1 MSQTN
6 AKPKTTVQASPWRK
20 IFEDIRRSVGNK
32 RDDTGVLG
40 SINWLR
46 KKMEQKGAN
55 PNVVRNIIYRDKGK
69 INDKRI
75 LFEILNQLW
84 VDLGNEALQVPEL
97 EVLLSTGGS
106 AEQEVMQLLGREKR
120 RAYRSF
126 VGAVRS
132 SYPPKLLITGRP
144 GAGKTLLTDYIQQ
157 ALEMPPR
164 AAEKI
169 VRLEFSRNDLAASL
183 SRLSNA
189 IGVDDELFESRLVKI
204 ASSTAFAVQADAQ
217 ADVARLIIE
226 ELRYNEEPIVLLL
239 HISQVVGSSDQEDTL
254 GLAPLRLNTTDV
266 PRVNSTEWLWV
277 SLLTPLS
284 RLPNISILV
293 SMVDTPTR
301 VVSSLGRFKDP
312 IKLSPPT
319 ASEARRFVKARLPHL
334 PTAEQE
340 AVVNRAKRSFE
351 DLRTLTLLAEIRE
364 PLSRNNDEDVGL
376 KLVSQLSHLVHT
388 AANLKLRNFL
398 GALAVL
404 SLQDYP
410 AFTTEA
416 LNRVRQSEE
425 AFSSIKQAFLDSV
438 PGEVDTWRC
447 FSRALAKS
455 LREELLLSDPMFY
468 RELNARASENYEADA
483 AEGPR
488 SEVGTRYVYHLIEA
502 RLWEQLEQ
510 WLRLHSVQQSL
521 LRRVWRLAS
530 QELRNNPKDT
540 EIFEAI
546 TIQVA
551 AYYVKLGSHNHPD
564 VVEALDVLAE
574 SKQPELRAWSQ
585 LKRAETEV
593 IKANYDMAEKL
604 VENWPDIDDPTL
616 NAEVTL
622 VKANVAR
629 WRSQLD
635 IAENLINQ
643 GARQKLSEIS
653 PKSVSGELVHA
664 KVAIW
669 AGLIAKDRG
678 ELHQALEDFSLVQ
691 ADDDL
696 IRARLA
702 FQQGDVLAKLG
713 RYDAALKSLEKAV
726 KRSKRGEAPLHEQ
739 VRYQSRMAHILRKRG
754 ALKDA
759 YHHFAEAEKELEN
772 QNTLGI
778 VRDFEWAKLSDE
790 RALNL
795 LATGQFDTAIF
806 DLWKNIEVFQK
817 YQSVYEVD
825 ATFRILRSTL
835 RLSFAYWCRS
845 LGQRLTKPFMKA
857 IDTQIQHPDVVHARQ
872 LCLSVQEALEQRDQF
887 HYGTIA
893 NNALLISSL
902 VAASVD
908 EAIEFAKVAYEGS
921 SYDYDRALSATYLS
935 LAYLRKQALVEALDS
950 ATKGLAALE
959 KVRNSSISKTSQK
972 HELSDE
978 GLYAWLLGLK
988 MQAYAIDGNKTQAID
1003 CLLAVLSETSL
1014 PIYHESV
1021 LRSFASI
1028 AEQNTTEWLTPKLCE
1043 HMNIS
1048 VETIAGNNYVRL
1060 ADALVLQ
1067 LQQS

>member
-1 MSQTN
+1 MSQP
-6 AKPKTTVQASPWRK
+6 ASKSKTTVQASPWRK

-32 RDDTGVLG
+32 RDDKGVLG

-46 KKMEQKGAN
+46 KQMEQKGGN
-55 PNVVRNIIYRDKGK
+55 PNVVRNIIYRDKGRL
-69 INDKRI
+69 NDKRI

-84 VDLGNEALQVPEL
+84 VDLGHEQLQVPEL

-132 SYPPKLLITGRP
+132 GYPPKLLITGRP

-169 VRLEFSRNDLAASL
+169 IRLEFSRNDLAASL

-189 IGVDDELFESRLVKI
+189 LGVDDELFESRLVKI

-217 ADVARLIIE
+217 ADVARAIIE

-239 HISQVVGSSDQEDTL
+239 HISQVVGSKEQEDTL

-319 ASEARRFVKARLPHL
+319 ASEARRFVKARLPYL
-334 PTAEQE
+334 PLPQQE
-340 AVVNRAKRSFE
+340 ALVNRAKRSFE

-364 PLSRNNDEDVGL
+364 PLSRNEDEDMGL

-388 AANLKLRNFL
+388 AADIKLRNFL
-398 GALAVL
+398 GGLAVL

-410 AFTTEA
+410 AFTTDA
-416 LNRVRQSEE
+416 LNYVRESDN
-425 AFSSIKQAFLDSV
+425 AFNSITQAFLDIV
-438 PGEVDTWRC
+438 PGEAATWRC

-455 LREELLLSDPMFY
+455 LREELLLSDPSFY
-468 RELNARASENYEADA
+468 RSLNTRASEFYEAAA
-483 AEGPR
+483 AEDPR

-502 RLWEQLEQ
+502 RLWEKLEQ
-510 WLRLHSVQQSL
+510 WLSLYNIQQSL
-521 LRRVWRLAS
+521 LRLVWRLAS
-530 QELRNNPKDT
+530 QELRNDPKDT

-546 TIQVA
+546 TLQVA

-564 VVEALDVLAE
+564 VVEALSVLAD

-604 VENWPDIDDPTL
+604 VEDWPNIDDPTL

-643 GARQKLSEIS
+643 GARHKLSEIS

-678 ELHQALEDFSLVQ
+678 ELHKALEDFNLVQ

-713 RYDAALKSLEKAV
+713 RYDAALKSLEKAL

-739 VRYQSRMAHILRKRG
+739 IRYQSRLAHLLRKRG
-754 ALKDA
+754 ALEDA
-759 YHHFAEAEKELEN
+759 SFHFTEAEKQLEN
-772 QNTLGI
+772 QDTLGI

-795 LATGQFDTAIF
+795 LATGQFDSAIF

-817 YQSVYEVD
+817 YQSIYEVD

-835 RLSFAYWCRS
+835 RLGLAYWCRS
-845 LGQRLTKPFMKA
+845 LGQRLTMPLMKA
-857 IDTQIQHPDVVHARQ
+857 VDTQVEHPDVLHARQ
-872 LCLSVQEALEQRDQF
+872 LCLSVHNTLEQRDQF

-893 NNALLISSL
+893 NSALLISSL
-902 VAASVD
+902 VASSVD
-908 EAIEFAKVAYEGS
+908 EAIGFAEKAYEGS
-921 SYDYDRALSATYLS
+921 SYDYDLSLSATYLS
-935 LAYLRKQALVEALDS
+935 LAHLRKQNLVETIEYAS
-950 ATKGLAALE
+950 KGLAALE
-959 KVRNSSISKTSQK
+959 KIRNTDNPNQ
-972 HELSDE
+972 ELSDE

-988 MQAYAIDGNKTQAID
+988 MQAYALDGNKTKAVD
-1003 CLLAVLSETSL
+1003 CLLEVLSETSL
-1014 PIYHESV
+1014 TIYHESV
-1021 LRSFASI
+1021 LRAFAAL
-1028 AEQNTTEWLTPKLCE
+1028 AEQNTSDWLTPKLCE
-1043 HMNIS
+1043 YMDIS
-1048 VETIAGNNYVRL
+1048 VDTISENNYVRL
-1060 ADALVLQ
+1060 TDALVLQ
-1067 LQQS
+1067 LQQK

>member
-1 MSQTN
+1 MSQ
-6 AKPKTTVQASPWRK
+6 AASKPKTTVQASPWRK

-46 KKMEQKGAN
+46 KQMEQKGAN

-84 VDLGNEALQVPEL
+84 VELGHEQLQVPEL

-169 VRLEFSRNDLAASL
+169 LRLEFSRNDLAASL

-189 IGVDDELFESRLVKI
+189 IGVNDELFESRLVKI
-204 ASSTAFAVQADAQ
+204 ASSTAFSVQADAQ
-217 ADVARLIIE
+217 ADVARAIIE
-226 ELRYNEEPIVLLL
+226 ELRYNEEPLVLLL

-254 GLAPLRLNTTDV
+254 GLAPLRLNTADV

-293 SMVDTPTR
+293 SMVDTPSR

-334 PTAEQE
+334 ATAQQE
-340 AVVNRAKRSFE
+340 ALVNRAKRSFE

-364 PLSRNNDEDVGL
+364 PLSRSDEDVGL

-388 AANLKLRNFL
+388 AGDVKLRNFL
-398 GALAVL
+398 GALATL

-410 AFTTEA
+410 SFTTDA
-416 LNRVRQSEE
+416 LNHVRESEE
-425 AFSSIKQAFLDSV
+425 AFNSITQAFLDVV

-447 FSRALAKS
+447 FSRALAKN
-455 LREELLLSDPMFY
+455 LREELLLSDPTFY
-468 RELNARASENYEADA
+468 RSLNARASENYEVEAAAD
-483 AEGPR
+483 PR
-488 SEVGTRYVYHLIEA
+488 SEIGTRYVYHLIEA

-521 LRRVWRLAS
+521 LRKVWRLAS

-546 TIQVA
+546 TLQVA

-564 VVEALDVLAE
+564 VVEALGVLAE
-574 SKQPELRAWSQ
+574 SQQPELRAWSQ
-585 LKRAETEV
+585 LKRAESEV

-622 VKANVAR
+622 VKASVAR

-635 IAENLINQ
+635 VAAELIEQ
-643 GARQKLSEIS
+643 GARQKLENIS

-664 KVAIW
+664 KVSVW

-678 ELHQALEDFSLVQ
+678 ELHEALEHFNNVQ

-696 IRARLA
+696 IRARVA
-702 FQQGDVLAKLG
+702 FQQGDALAKLG
-713 RYDAALKSLEKAV
+713 KYDAALKSLEKALKLS
-726 KRSKRGEAPLHEQ
+726 KRSEAPLHEQ
-739 VRYQSRMAHILRKRG
+739 IRYQSRLAHLLRKRG
-754 ALKDA
+754 SLSEASN
-759 YHHFAEAEKELEN
+759 HFAEAMKELEN
-772 QNTLGI
+772 QDTLGI
-778 VRDFEWAKLSDE
+778 VRDFEWAKLRDE

-795 LATGQFDTAIF
+795 LATGQFDAAIF

-817 YQSVYEVD
+817 YQSIYEVD
-825 ATFRILRSTL
+825 ATFRILRTTL

-857 IDTQIQHPDVVHARQ
+857 LNSQVDHPDVLHARQ
-872 LCLSVQEALEQRDQF
+872 LCLTVQESLDQKDQYHF
-887 HYGTIA
+887 GTIYRSY
-893 NNALLISSL
+893 LLMSSL
-902 VAASVD
+902 VASSTE
-908 EAIEFAKVAYEGS
+908 EAIEFAIKASDNAV
-921 SYDYDRALSATYLS
+921 YDYDIALSASYLS
-935 LAYLRKQALVEALDS
+935 LAYLRNQSFVEVLDS
-950 ATKGLAALE
+950 ASKGLAAIDRLQ
-959 KVRNSSISKTSQK
+959 NDSKTK
-972 HELSDE
+972 RELSDE
-978 GLYAWLLGLK
+978 GLNAWLLGLK
-988 MQAYAIDGNKTQAID
+988 MQAYAIDGNKNQAIE
-1003 CLLAVLSETSL
+1003 CLITVLSKTSL
-1014 PIYHESV
+1014 AIYHESV
-1021 LRSFASI
+1021 LRAFAEI
-1028 AEQNTTEWLTPKLCE
+1028 AEQDIVGWLTPKLCE

-1048 VETIAGNNYVRL
+1048 VDDILQNSYVRL
-1060 ADALVLQ
+1060 ADALVVQ
-1067 LQQS
+1067 WQQK

>member
-1 MSQTN
+1 MSQAAPKT
-6 AKPKTTVQASPWRK
+6 KTTVQASPWRK

-46 KKMEQKGAN
+46 KQMEQKGAN

-75 LFEILNQLW
+75 LFDILNQLW
-84 VDLGNEALQVPEL
+84 VDLGNEQLQVPEL

-144 GAGKTLLTDYIQQ
+144 GSGKTLLTDYIQQ

-169 VRLEFSRNDLAASL
+169 IRLEFSRNDLAASL
-183 SRLSNA
+183 SRLASA
-189 IGVDDELFESRLVKI
+189 LGVDDELFESRLVKI
-204 ASSTAFAVQADAQ
+204 ASSTAYAVQADAQ
-217 ADVARLIIE
+217 ADVARAIIE
-226 ELRYNEEPIVLLL
+226 ELRYNEEPVVLLL
-239 HISQVVGSSDQEDTL
+239 HISQVVGSGDQEDTL

-284 RLPNISILV
+284 RLPNLSVLV

-334 PTAEQE
+334 ATVQQE
-340 AVVNRAKRSFE
+340 ALVNRAKRSFE

-364 PLSRNNDEDVGL
+364 PLSRNDNEDAGL

-388 AANLKLRNFL
+388 AADVKLRNFL

-410 AFTTEA
+410 AFTTQA
-416 LNRVRQSEE
+416 LNHVRESEE
-425 AFSSIKQAFLDSV
+425 PFNSITQAFLDVV
-438 PGEVDTWRC
+438 PGEAETWRC

-455 LREELLLSDPMFY
+455 LREELLLSDPTFY
-468 RELNARASENYEADA
+468 KSLNKRASENYEEA
-483 AEGPR
+483 AAKDPR

-502 RLWEQLEQ
+502 RLWEELEQ

-530 QELRNNPKDT
+530 QELKNNPKDL

-546 TIQVA
+546 TLQVA

-564 VVEALDVLAE
+564 VVEALEVLAQSE
-574 SKQPELRAWSQ
+574 QGELRAWSQ
-585 LKRAETEV
+585 LKRAESEV

-604 VENWPDIDDPTL
+604 VEDWPDIDDPTL

-622 VKANVAR
+622 VKASVAR

-635 IAENLINQ
+635 NAADLIEQ
-643 GARQKLSEIS
+643 GARQKLADIS

-664 KVAIW
+664 KVSVW

-678 ELHQALEDFSLVQ
+678 ELDQAIEHFSNVQ

-696 IRARLA
+696 IRARVA
-702 FQQGDVLAKLG
+702 FQQGDALIKLG
-713 RYDAALKSLEKAV
+713 KYDAALKSLEKALKLS
-726 KRSKRGEAPLHEQ
+726 KRSEAPLHEQ
-739 VRYQSRMAHILRKRG
+739 IRYQSRVAHLLRKRG
-754 ALKDA
+754 ALEA
-759 YHHFAEAEKELEN
+759 ATQHFDEAKLLLES
-772 QNTLGI
+772 QDTLGI
-778 VRDFEWAKLSDE
+778 VRDFEWAKMRDE

-795 LATGQFDTAIF
+795 LATGQFDAAIF

-845 LGQRLTKPFMKA
+845 LSQRLTLPLMKA
-857 IDTQIQHPDVVHARQ
+857 DMTQPDHPDVVHARQ
-872 LCLSVQEALEQRDQF
+872 LCLSVQEVLAQKDQF
-887 HYGTIA
+887 HYFTIE
-893 NNALLISSL
+893 NSALLISSL
-902 VAASVD
+902 VASSVD
-908 EAIEFAKVAYEGS
+908 ESIRLAKAAYEGS
-921 SYDYDRALSATYLS
+921 SYDYDLALSSAYLS
-935 LAYLRKQALVEALDS
+935 LAYLRKQALAEVLENAE
-950 ATKGLAALE
+950 KGLAALE
-959 KVRNSSISKTSQK
+959 KIRNDSTLKQ
-972 HELSDE
+972 ELSDE
-978 GLYAWLLGLK
+978 GLLAWLLALK
-988 MQAYAIDGNKTQAID
+988 MQAYAIDENRQKAIE
-1003 CLLAVLSETSL
+1003 CLLQVLSDTSL
-1014 PIYHESV
+1014 AIHHESV
-1021 LRSFASI
+1021 LRVFAAL
-1028 AEQNTTEWLTPKLCE
+1028 AENNRSEWLTPELCE
-1043 HMNIS
+1043 RFKVQPEELS
-1048 VETIAGNNYVRL
+1048 NNKYVRL
-1060 ADALVLQ
+1060 ADALVVQWLQ
-1067 LQQS
+1067 K